1 MDMSQVHN
9 IAKRLIDAHGAK
21 AEAEAAKQFQD
32 AEDAKDDDKMELW
45 RRVRSAIREMKA
57 AHES

>member
-9 IAKRLIDAHGAK
+9 IAKRLIETHGLK
-21 AEAEAAKQFQD
+21 AEVEAAEKLQE
-32 AEDAKDDDKMELW
+32 AEKAGDDAKIELW
-45 RRVRSAIREMKA
+45 RRVRLAIHEMKP

>member
-21 AEAEAAKQFQD
+21 AEAE
-32 AEDAKDDDKMELW
+32 DAKDDEKTELW
-45 RRVRSAIREMKA
+45 RRVRAAIREMKS

>member
-1 MDMSQVHN
+1 MDMSQVH
-9 IAKRLIDAHGAK
+9 IMAKRLIEAHGLK
-21 AEAEAAKQFQD
+21 AEVQAAEKFKD
-32 AEDAKDDDKMELW
+32 AEKARDDEQMKLW